1 MFISST
7 FRMSG
12 SMVSLGSFNSHGKVL
27 QVCSLGKGGAL
38 MIGNILCHYED
49 KTEVAEDTTNAKDLV
64 ESFQKGIC
72 KVTAYDLAKLSV
84 THGDNCLRFNNFL
97 VFFERNPVDQNQM
110 LPVSQVSITLHV
122 REIVL
127 ESHPDKVLTLKMR
140 KHDAFILRFTT
151 RTQFLIRR
159 LQMYLKRCLF
169 KVRCHRRHMLLLA
182 CMITHPRI
190 NAATKESS
198 DASITLA
205 AMFNDP
211 FGGIM
216 RQFIAPLVVA

>member
-1 MFISST
+1 
-7 FRMSG
+7 
-12 SMVSLGSFNSHGKVL
+12 MVSLGSFNSNGKVL
-27 QVCSLGKGGAL
+27 QVYNLGKAGAL
-38 MIGNILCHYED
+38 KIGNILCHYED
-49 KTEVAEDTTNAKDLV
+49 KTDLAEGTTDAKNLV

-84 THGDNCLRFNNFL
+84 THGDNCLSFNNFL
-97 VFFERNPVDQNQM
+97 VFFERNPVDPTQL

-127 ESHPDKVLTLKMR
+127 EQPYLSLKVR
-140 KHDAFILRFTT
+140 KHDTFTLRFSTK
-151 RTQFLIRR
+151 TQFLIRR
-159 LQMYLKRCLF
+159 LQMYFKRCIF

-190 NAATKESS
+190 NASSKESS